1 MYSEVKIFHTLV
13 LSDES
18 LKIFL
23 TKMIRWNKTRK
34 KYLIMSSAVWIIL
47 TLGGSIHIYPEKR
60 NDHKFGKKEIIDLFK
75 KEDKTHEEN
84 IVVLEML
91 RKENSLNFDS
101 NEIKALTEKS
111 IASLSYSIIQ
121 HQRIYNE
128 KKKRAI
134 ELFFLGCAMLVGF
147 WGALYFLSVKR
158 Y

>member
-60 NDHKFGKKEIIDLFK
+60 NDHKFGKKEIIDLFR

-84 IVVLEML
+84 IAVLEML
-91 RKENSLNFDS
+91 RKENSIDFDS

-111 IASLSYSIIQ
+111 IASLSFSIIQ
-121 HQRIYNE
+121 HQRKYNE
-128 KKKRAI
+128 KKKKAI
-134 ELFFLGCAMLVGF
+134 ELLFLGSAMLVGI
-147 WGALYFLSVKR
+147 WGVFYFLSEKKH
-158 Y
+158 

>member
-60 NDHKFGKKEIIDLFK
+60 NDHKFGKKEILDLFR

-84 IVVLEML
+84 IAVLEML
-91 RKENSLNFDS
+91 RKEISLDFDS
-101 NEIKALTEKS
+101 NKIKFLTKKS
-111 IASLSYSIIQ
+111 IASLSFSIIQ
-121 HQRIYNE
+121 HQRKYNE

-134 ELFFLGCAMLVGF
+134 ELFFFGCAMLVGF